1 MSMFGYYASF
11 KKGDPYQ
18 NQFFED
24 SIIDNDIT
32 GLFEKHNVTPK
43 GAIHVGA
50 HECPEIGCY
59 RKLFKEKVVW
69 VEANPDTYVKAKEVA
84 DRNNQKCYNFA
95 AHHTDGEKLTLYIP
109 EREDISS
116 IYPSQEFPVSRLAEV
131 ETKTMTS
138 LFKEESLDIDDFD
151 FLNIDVEGA
160 ELNVLDGFREC
171 LDKIK
176 YIFIEVSLKPRFV
189 GSEATLDRINSY
201 LTEEG
206 FTLVDLSESI
216 RTLGWGDAFYI
227 KK

>member
-1 MSMFGYYASF
+1 MSMLGHYASF
-11 KKGDPYQ
+11 KKGEDYQ

-24 SIIDNDIT
+24 SIIPNDIT
-32 GLFEKHNVTPK
+32 GLFERHNVAPK

-69 VEANPDTYVKAKEVA
+69 VEANPDTYIKAKEVA
-84 DRNNQKCYNFA
+84 ERNNQKCYNFA
-95 AHHTDGEKLTLYIP
+95 AHDTNGEKLLLYIP
-109 EREDISS
+109 DREDISS
-116 IYPSQEFPVSRLAEV
+116 IYPSQEFPISKVVEV

-160 ELNVLDGFREC
+160 ELNVLDGFRDY
-171 LDKIK
+171 LNKIK
-176 YIFIEVSLKPRFV
+176 YIFIEVSVNPRFV
-189 GSEATLDRINSY
+189 GSEATFDNINNY

-206 FTLVDLSESI
+206 FTLAEISESI
-216 RTLGWGDAFYI
+216 NALGWGDAFYI

>member
-1 MSMFGYYASF
+1 MSMLGHYASF
-11 KKGDPYQ
+11 SKGEVVE
-18 NQFFED
+18 NQFFEE
-24 SIIDNDIT
+24 STIPNDIT
-32 GLFEKHNVTPK
+32 GLFERHNVAPK

-59 RKLFKEKVVW
+59 RKLFKDKVVW
-69 VEANPDTYVKAKEVA
+69 VEANPDSYVKAKEVA
-84 DRNNQKCYNFA
+84 ERHNQKCYNFA

-116 IYPSQEFPVSRLAEV
+116 IYPSQEFPVSRVAEV

-138 LFKEESLDIDDFD
+138 LFKEESLDIEDFD

-160 ELNVLDGFREC
+160 ELNVLDGFKDH

-176 YIFIEVSLKPRFV
+176 YIFIEVSVTPRFA
-189 GSEATLDRINSY
+189 GSEATFDTINSY

-206 FTLVDLSESI
+206 FTLVEISESI
-216 RTLGWGDAFYI
+216 RTHGWGDAFYI